1 MKLKSMVLAAL
12 LASGSAF
19 ANMDQPGVLQMNY
32 STISVKSGLSA
43 DSPPKKYYC
52 IKCDDDKCVP
62 IKCPSA

>member
-1 MKLKSMVLAAL
+1 MKLKSMIMAAL

-19 ANMDQPGVLQMNY
+19 ANMEQGSLFQLEN

-62 IKCPSA
+62 IKCP